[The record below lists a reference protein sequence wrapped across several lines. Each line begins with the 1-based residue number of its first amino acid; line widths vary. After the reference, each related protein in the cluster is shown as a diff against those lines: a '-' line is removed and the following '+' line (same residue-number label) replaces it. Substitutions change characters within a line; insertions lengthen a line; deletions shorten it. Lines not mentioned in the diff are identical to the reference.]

1 MHPQAETLLRSL
13 GFETSRFRSKSWSE
27 FAKPGAPGPRF
38 CLYRLRQRSG
48 RDVPGLAEWADDG
61 SLGDRGPR
69 FAIGTDA
76 EVALAFKDTYRMLA
90 QRIGVLQTFPF
101 GRSIT

>member
-1 MHPQAETLLRSL
+1 
-13 GFETSRFRSKSWSE
+13 
-27 FAKPGAPGPRF
+27 
-38 CLYRLRQRSG
+38 
-48 RDVPGLAEWADDG
+48 VPGLAEWADDG